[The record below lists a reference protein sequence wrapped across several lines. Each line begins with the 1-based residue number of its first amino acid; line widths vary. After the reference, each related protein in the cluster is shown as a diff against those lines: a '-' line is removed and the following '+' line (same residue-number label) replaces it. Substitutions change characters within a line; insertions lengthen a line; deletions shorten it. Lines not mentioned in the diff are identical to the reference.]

1 MKLIDILN
9 EIVTREKKA
18 LGKGAQHKIYP
29 HPTNPDVVYK
39 VGQYHI
45 MYDWVPVFKAHPI
58 YFPKYMEISRV
69 MLLHIQIILV
79 RRR

>member
-1 MKLIDILN
+1 MKLIDILS

-39 VGQYHI
+39 VGQYHVMI
-45 MYDWVPVFKAHPI
+45 GFRSLKNILI
-58 YFPKYMEISRV
+58 YFPKYMGISRV
-69 MLLHIQIILV
+69 M
-79 RRR
+79 